1 MKVVNLLLNEEED
14 DIRNYII
21 TYLIIKLK
29 VSQGCPYGHP
39 NKKLITQC
47 DVNDYSLYTINY
59 TDLQIATNYKYV
71 TFTCPHIVIA
81 IMKLRWSP

>member
-29 VSQGCPYGHP
+29 VSQGCMP
-39 NKKLITQC
+39 LWTSQQE
-47 DVNDYSLYTINY
+47 VNY
-59 TDLQIATNYKYV
+59 TV
-71 TFTCPHIVIA
+71 
-81 IMKLRWSP
+81 